1 MPTLLEST
9 PKLPTAAIMTRALR
23 GRRSIRRGRNATSEI
38 VGTRSDAPR
47 TSRGLGRHLRL
58 GRDLGLGLGLRLGLR
73 LRARAALRG
82 LHLDALALDDLVL
95 RLRLLDGAER
105 QLLRLLLDRGVV
117 ADDRVT
123 GGLDR
128 SVRHR
133 E

>member
-9 PKLPTAAIMTRALR
+9 PKLPTAAIMTSALR
-23 GRRSIRRGRNATSEI
+23 GRRRIRRGRNATSEI

-58 GRDLGLGLGLRLGLR
+58 CRGFGVGLRLGLR
-73 LRARAALRG
+73 LRAGTALRG

-105 QLLRLLLDRGVV
+105 QL
-117 ADDRVT
+117 
-123 GGLDR
+123 
-128 SVRHR
+128 
-133 E
+133 

>member
-58 GRDLGLGLGLRLGLR
+58 GRDLGLGLGLGLRLGR

-95 RLRLLDGAER
+95 RLRLLDG
-105 QLLRLLLDRGVV
+105 
-117 ADDRVT
+117 
-123 GGLDR
+123 
-128 SVRHR
+128 
-133 E
+133 